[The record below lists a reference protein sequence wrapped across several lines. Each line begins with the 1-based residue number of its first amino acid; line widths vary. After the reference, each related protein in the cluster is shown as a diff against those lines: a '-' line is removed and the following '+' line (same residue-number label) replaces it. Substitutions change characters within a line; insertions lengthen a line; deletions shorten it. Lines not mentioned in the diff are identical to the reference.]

1 MSDISEDLL
10 GKFTADILEDTAKE
24 EKGAHEI
31 ITELILDYASTV
43 VEPLIRE
50 SAGLDAKYNR
60 AVSYPEHT
68 ITAVFTGAILYIHD
82 RISTGQPKPDAHDI
96 RLLCTALT
104 LHDINKFW
112 NETTDSNHS
121 GNYRKLIQD
130 YFENDPFDLKVYF
143 PSWEDEMEEIV
154 YLVQHTQESD
164 DAQHETTSSRP
175 KYAKLLPYAKIG
187 DKVASLSKLDYPL
200 IEIHRRLNIE
210 GHDVHI
216 LSLPEIPQQ
225 LLSQIVYKSTKQFL
239 VKSGGIPLLIS
250 PQGILYLSSNKI
262 EINPSEL
269 KTLIGNELGEKTD
282 AKPDFTHR
290 KFDLSPLLA
299 IPLDEDTRF
308 GIFVNAVREKME
320 SGILK
325 ALGKTA
331 YPQEKDLQESLA
343 CLTYFIYN
351 DKNGSDWTQFPELEE
366 SINDGDMKS
375 LLNEIGQ
382 IRQNYSEDEEVGG
395 QKCKAHAAYKITD
408 RHTDY
413 IDTLLSLHTSLKDA
427 ILPKLKTESSAL
439 NSVIESIR
447 AHNEEISMSAMNR
460 TLPEGNADICFMCG
474 AFAKREYKPGAHFL
488 QSGGFTK
495 RATLKDQY
503 KRECDICQI
512 ERLLINDLVQK
523 SGFRVTDD
531 LMFFY
536 FYFDSVFV
544 NLKPFHEQMSKVK
557 IDVQGTTT
565 GKLAL
570 GFTLNDFETP
580 FHIAPMAIK
589 SKSDNSSKST
599 RKARAIHTAI
609 KACLKCGC
617 KCVATSPYTLLR
629 TYDDV
634 FYNERPSTLEKNL
647 GLDRVSTFKNARL
660 VAERLDLVNSIDG
673 MKGLY
678 QIQHFRP
685 MTVIPF
691 IKRNENTPFPIWVRK
706 NGDRLNELFGDNKM
720 NMEEIAKKGINL
732 FGKQYNSSTYK
743 RVKIFRTALDSLVSA
758 LAQKYPEPEALRFA
772 AAEVRKDIER
782 EQYAPKKGKDIP
794 SECLDYVES
803 IAEYL
808 KEHGLW
814 NIKKI
819 SQWGNPLTDM
829 YEFEHILASKTNGD

>member
-1 MSDISEDLL
+1 MSDISDDLL
-10 GKFTADILEDTAKE
+10 GKYTVDILEDIAKE
-24 EKGAHEI
+24 GEGAREI
-31 ITELILDYASTV
+31 ITKLLIDYASTV

-82 RISTGQPKPDAHDI
+82 RISTGQPEPDAHDI
-96 RLLCTALT
+96 KLLCTALT

-130 YFENDPFDLKVYF
+130 YFENDPFNLKVYF
-143 PSWEDEMEEIV
+143 PSWESEMEEIV
-154 YLVQHTQESD
+154 FLVQHTQESD

-200 IEIHRRLNIE
+200 AEIHRRLKIE

-225 LLSQIVYKSTKQFL
+225 LLSQIVYKSVKQFL
-239 VKSGGIPLLIS
+239 VQSGGIPLLMS
-250 PQGILYLSSNKI
+250 PQGILYLSADKI
-262 EINPSEL
+262 EINPGEL
-269 KTLIGNELGEKTD
+269 KTLISTELGGKTD
-282 AKPDFTHR
+282 AKPDFTDR

-299 IPLDEDTRF
+299 IPLDGDARF
-308 GIFVNAVREKME
+308 GIFVNSVRGKME

-325 ALGKTA
+325 TLGGTA
-331 YPQEKDLQESLA
+331 YPHEKDLQESLA

-351 DKNGSDWTQFPELEE
+351 DKNGSDWRQFPELEK
-366 SINDGDMKS
+366 SIDDEDLKL

-382 IRQNYSEDEEVGG
+382 VRQNYSDNEEVGG
-395 QKCKAHAAYKITD
+395 QKCKAYTAYKIAD
-408 RHTDY
+408 CHTDY
-413 IDTLLSLHTSLKDA
+413 IDTLRSLHPSLKDA
-427 ILPKLKTESSAL
+427 ILPKLNNESVAL
-439 NSVIESIR
+439 DSIIKSIR
-447 AHNEEISMSAMNR
+447 AHNQEISMSSIDGII
-460 TLPEGNADICFMCG
+460 PEGNADICFMCG
-474 AFAKREYKPGAHFL
+474 AFAENKYKPGTHFL

-503 KRECDICQI
+503 KRECDICQV

-544 NLKPFHEQMSKVK
+544 NLKPFHEQMGKVK

-580 FHIAPMAIK
+580 FHVAPMAIK

-609 KACLKCGC
+609 KACLTCGC
-617 KCVATSPYTLLR
+617 KCVVTSPYTLLR

-634 FYNERPSTLEKNL
+634 FYNERPSTLEMNL

-660 VAERLDLVNSIDG
+660 VVERLNLINLVDG

-678 QIQHFRP
+678 QIQHFGP

-691 IKRNENTPFPIWVRK
+691 IKRNVNTPFSMWVFK
-706 NGDRLNELFGDNKM
+706 NGEHLNELFGDNKM
-720 NMEEIAKKGINL
+720 NMEEIVKKGINL
-732 FGKQYNSSTYK
+732 FGKQYGSSTYK

-758 LAQKYPEPEALRFA
+758 LAQKYPEPEAIRFA

-814 NIKKI
+814 NIKKM

-829 YEFEHILASKTNGD
+829 YEFEHIIASKTNGD